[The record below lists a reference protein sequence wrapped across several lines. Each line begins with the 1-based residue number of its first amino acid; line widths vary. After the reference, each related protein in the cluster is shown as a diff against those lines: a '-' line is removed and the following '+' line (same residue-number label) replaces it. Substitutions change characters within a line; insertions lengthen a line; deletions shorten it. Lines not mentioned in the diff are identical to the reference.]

1 MAEQPSVRRSQGRLR
16 RILNAFASSHG
27 RALFG
32 ALGRLYRTPLATLL
46 TAAVLGIALALPTG
60 FLLLLSN
67 LQGATAGW
75 NADARLSVFLRA
87 DVGPERYRALA
98 ATLGEDPQV
107 AATTLITPEQA
118 LEEFRAVSGMDDA
131 LALLE
136 SNPLPAVVLVW
147 PAAGLD
153 SPAAAALAERLQ
165 QLPEVEL
172 VQLDHAWIQRLAIM
186 VDLARRTTLVI
197 AAMLGIAVILVIGNT
212 IRLAIENRRD
222 ELVIVKLLGATDAFI
237 RRPFLYEGFWYGA
250 AGGVLALLLI
260 ESALLLLRGPA
271 VALSASYGSPL
282 LIHGLGWSGVGLLL
296 GSSTLLGLTGS
307 WLAVGRH
314 LRAIEPR

>member
-1 MAEQPSVRRSQGRLR
+1 MAEQPSMRRSQSRPQQ
-16 RILNAFASSHG
+16 ILNAFVSSHG

-32 ALGRLYRTPLATLL
+32 ALGRLYRTPLATLM

-75 NADARLSVFLRA
+75 SADARLSAFLRT
-87 DVGPERYRALA
+87 DVSSERYRALA
-98 ATLGEDPQV
+98 ATLAQDPQV

-118 LEEFRAVSGMDDA
+118 LEEFRAVSGMEDA
-131 LALLE
+131 LALLD

-147 PAAGLD
+147 PATGLAPD
-153 SPAAAALAERLQ
+153 AAAALAERVRR
-165 QLPEVEL
+165 LPEVEL

-222 ELVIVKLLGATDAFI
+222 ELMIVKLLGATDAFI

-250 AGGVLALLLI
+250 AGGSLALLLI

-271 VALSASYGSPL
+271 VALTASYGSPL
-282 LIHGLGWSGVGLLL
+282 LIHGLGWSGAGLLL